1 MIFEGLSDK
10 LQGALSKLK
19 SKGKLTEKDVKDA
32 MREVKLALLEAD
44 VNFKVVKDFIKK
56 VQERCVGQEV
66 MQSLTPAQ
74 HVIKIV
80 NEELTTL
87 MGDVQSKVVI
97 SPKPPTVIMMVGLQG
112 AGKTIT
118 PAQHVIKIVNEELTT
133 LMGDVQ
139 SKVVISPKPPTVIM
153 MVGLQGAGKTTTSG
167 KLGSYFKKQG
177 KRPLLVACDV
187 YRPAAIKQLQVVGEK
202 LEIPVFNM
210 GDKESPINIAKAGL
224 SHAIKNNNDLVIID
238 TAGRLHIDE
247 NLMDEL
253 KSIKSEVK
261 PHEILLV
268 VDSMTGQDA
277 VNVAESFNEA
287 LGVDGVILT
296 KLDGDTRGGAAL
308 SIRAVTQKPIK
319 FIGMGEKLDDL
330 EPFHPDRMASRILG
344 MGDILSLIEKAQEN
358 IDLDKARELEQKIK
372 KQDLDFEDFLQQ
384 MEQIQNIGPLDKIL
398 GMMPGIGNIKD
409 QLGDIDLNG
418 KEMKRTKAIIQSMTV
433 EERRNPNILN
443 ASRKKRIAKG
453 SGNTV
458 QDVNR
463 LIKQFNEM
471 KKMMKMFT
479 GSQKSMKKRGG
490 FAGLPFFK

>member
-10 LQGALSKLK
+10 LQGALGKLK

-66 MQSLTPAQ
+66 MESLTPAQ

-80 NEELTTL
+80 NEELTAL
-87 MGDVQSKVVI
+87 MGDVQSKVMI
-97 SPKPPTVIMMVGLQG
+97 SSKPPTI
-112 AGKTIT
+112 
-118 PAQHVIKIVNEELTT
+118 
-133 LMGDVQ
+133 
-139 SKVVISPKPPTVIM
+139 IM

-167 KLGSYFKKQG
+167 KIGNYFKKQG

-202 LEIPVFNM
+202 LDIPVFNM
-210 GDKESPINIAKAGL
+210 GDKESPVNIAKAGL
-224 SHAIKNNNDLVIID
+224 SHAMKNNNDLVIID

-253 KSIKSEVK
+253 KSIKAEIK

-277 VNVAESFNEA
+277 VNVSQSFDEA
-287 LGVDGVILT
+287 LGLDGVVLT

-330 EPFHPDRMASRILG
+330 EPFYPDRMASRILG
-344 MGDILSLIEKAQEN
+344 MGDVLSLIEKAQDA
-358 IDLDKARELEQKIK
+358 IDMEKAKELENKIK
-372 KQDLDFEDFLQQ
+372 KQEFDFEDFLAQ
-384 MEQIQNIGPLDKIL
+384 MEQIEKMGPLDKII
-398 GMMPGIGNIKD
+398 GMIPGMSSMKD
-409 QLGDIDLNG
+409 QLGDVDLNG
-418 KEMKRTKAIIQSMTV
+418 KEMKRTKAIIQSMTL
-433 EERRNPNILN
+433 EERRRPEILN
-443 ASRKKRIAKG
+443 ASRKRRIAKG
-453 SGNTV
+453 SGTSV
-458 QDVNR
+458 QDINR
-463 LIKQFNEM
+463 LVKQFTEM
-471 KKMMKMFT
+471 KKMMKMFM
-479 GSQKSMKKRGG
+479 GNQKGIKKRNPFG
-490 FAGLPFFK
+490 GLPFFK